1 VARGGG
7 PAVARVLEGVTKT
20 VRRHEMFSPGA
31 LVLVSVSGGPDST
44 CLLHALHRLRRLL
57 RIRLAVFHFD
67 HGLRP
72 DSGKDAAYVRRGA
85 DRLNVPYHL
94 RRTDRKPPRGASV
107 EQWARSQRRVPELEV
122 SQEIGADRIAT
133 GHTLDHQAETV
144 LMAVLQGHG
153 LQAVAGIPPAIGPF
167 VRPLIDTPRS
177 DTEAFCR
184 SLGMRPRRD
193 PMNRDLQYLRNAIR
207 AKALPSLERL
217 TGRGVREALARTA
230 SLLREDAREL
240 NRQAGHAFAP
250 AVDER
255 EGGLFVE
262 VTALLDLP
270 PPVASRVVSQ
280 ALFRSGITPTQDHI
294 EAVVDLAKNR
304 PGRRR
309 DLPGGLLA
317 VRERD
322 YVRLS
327 RPSPET
333 PDS

>member
-1 VARGGG
+1 MPRGGG
-7 PAVARVLEGVTKT
+7 PAVARVLEGITKT
-20 VRRHEMFSPGA
+20 ARRHEMFSPSH
-31 LVLVSVSGGPDST
+31 LVLVGVSGGPDST
-44 CLLHALHRLRRLL
+44 CLLQALHRLRRLL
-57 RIRLAVFHFD
+57 RIELAVFHFD

-72 DSGKDAAYVRRGA
+72 DSGKDAEYVRRMA
-85 DRLNVPYHL
+85 RRMDVPFHL
-94 RRTDRKPPRGASV
+94 RSTGQKPPRGVSV
-107 EQWARSQRRVPELEV
+107 EQWARTQRRVPELEV

-133 GHTLDHQAETV
+133 GHTLDDQAETV

-153 LQAVAGIPPAIGPF
+153 LQGVAGIPPVIGPY
-167 VRPLIDTPRS
+167 VRPLLDTPRV

-184 SLGMRPRRD
+184 SLGMRPRQD
-193 PMNRDLQYLRNAIR
+193 PMNRDLRYLRNAIR
-207 AKALPSLERL
+207 ARALPSLERL
-217 TGRGVREALARTA
+217 SGRGVREALARTA

-240 NRQAGHAFAP
+240 NRQAGRAFSA

-255 EGGLFVE
+255 EGGLYLQE
-262 VTALLDLP
+262 IALRDLP
-270 PPVASRVVSQ
+270 TPIASRVASQ
-280 ALFRSGITPTQDHI
+280 ALFRSGITPTQEHI
-294 EAVVDLAKNR
+294 EAVLDLAKNR

-327 RPSPET
+327 RPSPEE